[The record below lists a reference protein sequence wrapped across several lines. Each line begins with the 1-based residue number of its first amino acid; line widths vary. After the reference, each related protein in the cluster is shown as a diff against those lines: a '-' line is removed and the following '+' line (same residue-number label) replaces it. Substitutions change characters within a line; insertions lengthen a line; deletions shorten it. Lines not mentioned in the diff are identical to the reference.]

1 MGMLT
6 DDQWA
11 SARAMYETGS
21 SMGEVS
27 REYGVSVPAV
37 SKRAKKEG
45 WCQDTTGAVLRHA
58 EAKVNGVVNT
68 VNLEKRAEAIDVAS
82 DKLASVINRH
92 RAEWQEHEELLKSA
106 ITSRDFATAKLAK
119 ITAETIAIRQAGER
133 KAWGISDKE
142 QSSDKKGGVIVVKL
156 ADEEQEF

>member
-1 MGMLT
+1 MLT

-11 SARAMYETGS
+11 SARAMYEAGS

-68 VNLEKRAEAIDVAS
+68 VNPEKRAQAIDAAS

-92 RAEWQEHEELLKSA
+92 RDEWQEHESLLKEA
-106 ITSRDFATAKLAK
+106 IASRDFATAKLAK

-133 KAWGISDKE
+133 KAWGITDKE
-142 QSSDKKGGVIVVKL
+142 GQDKKDKVYKVVL

>member
-11 SARAMYETGS
+11 SARAKYEAGS

-27 REYGVSVPAV
+27 REFGVSVPAV
-37 SKRAKKEG
+37 SKRARKEG
-45 WCQDTTGAVLRHA
+45 WCQDTTQAVLRQA

-68 VNLEKRAEAIDVAS
+68 VNPEKKAEAISAAS
-82 DKLASVINRH
+82 DKVADVINRH
-92 RAEWQEHEELLKSA
+92 RVEWQEQEALAAEAVKK
-106 ITSRDFATAKLAK
+106 RDFNLAKLAK

-133 KAWGISDKE
+133 KAWGFKDASIE
-142 QSSDKKGGVIVVKL
+142 QHQTLNLGWAKT
-156 ADEEQEF
+156 EQEF